1 MNDARRAELEAVAK
15 QLAGNHYDCEDCWYS
30 CPLSADGC
38 CNENQEKVC
47 TCGVESRRTQ
57 ILEALQQVEREVWTK
72 AAEGYAR
79 YINGEFDEPRFEDWC
94 IQQREGR

>member
-1 MNDARRAELEAVAK
+1 MNQARRAELEERCTRFLVANEPTPA
-15 QLAGNHYDCEDCWYS
+15 QL
-30 CPLSADGC
+30 
-38 CNENQEKVC
+38 
-47 TCGVESRRTQ
+47 
-57 ILEALQQVEREVWTK
+57 LEFVQQVEREVWTK